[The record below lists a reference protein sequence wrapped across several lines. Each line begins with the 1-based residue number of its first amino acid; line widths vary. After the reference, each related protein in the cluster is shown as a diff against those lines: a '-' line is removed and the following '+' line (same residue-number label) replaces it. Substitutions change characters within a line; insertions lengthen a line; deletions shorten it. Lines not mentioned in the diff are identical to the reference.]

1 MIARE
6 SERLDSIMRLESL
19 RKKSLKRSNKPE
31 KTHNYPSSRN
41 NYSTNRKGVGGRP
54 RKNAQTAATKTSS
67 TIFSHFQRHRSQPGK
82 T

>member
-41 NYSTNRKGVGGRP
+41 SYSTSRKGVGGRP
-54 RKNAQTAATKTSS
+54 RKKCPNGGDQDIINDFQSFS
-67 TIFSHFQRHRSQPGK
+67 TPSITTR
-82 T
+82 